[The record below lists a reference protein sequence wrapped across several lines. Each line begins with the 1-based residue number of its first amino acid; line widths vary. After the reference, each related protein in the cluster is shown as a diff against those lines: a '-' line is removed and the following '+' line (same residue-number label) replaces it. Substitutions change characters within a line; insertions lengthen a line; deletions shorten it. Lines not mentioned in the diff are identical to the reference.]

1 VIFHEDKR
9 RGEERREGKSIMRSN
24 IKLLLLQ
31 ESISLSKKYL

>member
-9 RGEERREGKSIMRSN
+9 RGEERRESKSIMRSN